1 MCNTL
6 EKAEEPE
13 IKLPTSTGSQRK
25 QGNFRKNIYL
35 CFINYT
41 KVFNCVDHNKLW
53 KALKDMEMSDH
64 LACLPRNLYVGQEAT
79 IRTLCRTTACFGVEK
94 GVQQG
99 CLLSPC
105 LFKLYTEHHHGNARL
120 DELQAGIKIGR
131 RNINNLKYVD
141 NGRKQ
146 STTKEPLE
154 GEGGERKT

>member
-1 MCNTL
+1 MGI
-6 EKAEEPE
+6 P
-13 IKLPTSTGSQRK
+13 
-25 QGNFRKNIYL
+25 
-35 CFINYT
+35 
-41 KVFNCVDHNKLW
+41 
-53 KALKDMEMSDH
+53 DH
-64 LACLPRNLYVGQEAT
+64 LTRLLRNLYVGQES
-79 IRTLCRTTACFGVEK
+79 RVRNLYGTTDWLKIEK

-154 GEGGERKT
+154 GEGGE